1 MSYRYITC
9 NNCNKKGHISSN
21 CPGPV
26 TSYGI
31 LLFRVDDNIPKILM
45 INRKDSLCYIDFIR
59 GKYNSSDTDYIQ
71 ILIDKFSSKEKQNI
85 LSHDF
90 ESLWKKLW
98 LIEDIKDIKM
108 KFRNH
113 YKDSKIKFEKIK
125 SGVFSEKL
133 NKTINLSYFVNKSDT
148 NYITSEWEIPKGRK
162 IRNETN
168 INCTNRECEEET
180 NYNLGDYDNIYNLPP
195 FYEVYMGENKIK
207 YRHIYYLSMITNNK
221 KKVQLN
227 KNKQQQLEVADMDW
241 LTKTE
246 CLFKIRDYQKT
257 RYNLINEVFLLL
269 NNLEDYIIL

>member
-1 MSYRYITC
+1 MSYQYITC

-21 CPGPV
+21 CTGPV

-31 LLFRVDDNIPKILM
+31 LLFRVDGNIPKILM

-59 GKYNSSDTDYIQ
+59 GKYNLSNMDYIQ
-71 ILIDKFSSKEKQNI
+71 TLIDKFSNKEKQGI
-85 LSHDF
+85 LSQDF
-90 ESLWKKLW
+90 ESLWTNLW

-108 KFRNH
+108 KFVNH

-125 SGVFSEKL
+125 SGIFSEKL

-168 INCTNRECEEET
+168 INCANRECEEET
-180 NYNLGDYDNIYNLPP
+180 NYNLEDYDNIYNLPP

-207 YRHIYYLSMITNNK
+207 YRHIYYLSMLRDTK
-221 KKVQLN
+221 KKIQLN
-227 KNKQQQLEVADMDW
+227 KNKQQQLEVADMKW